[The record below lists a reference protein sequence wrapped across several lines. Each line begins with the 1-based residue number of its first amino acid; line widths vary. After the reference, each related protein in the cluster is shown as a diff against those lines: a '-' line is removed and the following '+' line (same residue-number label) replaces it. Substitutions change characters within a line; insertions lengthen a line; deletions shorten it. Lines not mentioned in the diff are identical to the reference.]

1 MKMLYVSFGFLFLG
15 IGILGIILPMMP
27 GTPFLFVSLFFFTK
41 GSARIHHWFVNSKIY
56 HQHLKPIK
64 EKRSLPM
71 KTKRNILCLVTIML
85 GIACY
90 YTTSYHAK
98 IAILIILAIK
108 YWVFL
113 FYLKTEKVED
123 K

>member
-1 MKMLYVSFGFLFLG
+1 MKILYVSFGFLFLG

-41 GSARIHHWFVNSKIY
+41 GSERIHNWFVNTKIY

-64 EKRSLPM
+64 EKRRIPA
-71 KTKRNILCLVTIML
+71 KTKRNILLLVTIML

-90 YTTSYHAK
+90 YTTNYHAK
-98 IAILIILAIK
+98 IAILVVLAVK

-113 FYLKTEKVED
+113 FYLKTEKVEM